1 MDKYFIV
8 AVLLALLGLTIWF
21 ATIGWNLHG
30 EDVLISGHGYI
41 AMALGIIFS
50 LVVGIGLMSLI
61 FYSHRKGYDEP
72 AQRRRTDE

>member
-1 MDKYFIV
+1 MGKYFII
-8 AVLLALLGLTIWF
+8 AVLLAFLGLSAWL
-21 ATIGWNLHG
+21 ATPGWNLHG
-30 EDVLISGHGYI
+30 EDVPMSGHGYI

-61 FYSHRKGYDEP
+61 FYSHSKGFDEP